1 MILLK
6 GCKKNKRPG
15 KRGFKVMPNQIRR
28 KDIRNIAIIAHVD
41 HGKTTLVDAML
52 HQTGVFRQNEEVNER
67 VMDSNDLERERGI
80 TIFSK
85 NASITYKDIKINI
98 VDTPGHSDFGSEVE
112 RILQTVDGVL
122 LLVDAFEGPMPQTK
136 FVLRKALDLHLK
148 PILVINKVDRPG
160 SRAHQVV
167 DETFDLFVDL
177 NATDEQLDFAVVYC
191 SAKEGVAWYEIDE
204 KSDNLKPL
212 LETIIRRVLPPVA
225 DRNEPLQMLVTMLD
239 YDNYIGS
246 LGLGRIVRGQ
256 MKVGDQVYLMRRDG
270 SQKAGKISGLFG
282 YQGMKRIPVE
292 EAGAGDIVC
301 VAGIDDIDVGET
313 IASFESPEALPF
325 VSIDEP
331 TISVMI
337 GPNTSPFVGKDGGK
351 FLTSRHIRERL
362 LHEAK
367 INVGLKVEEPD
378 NAEMLKV
385 SGRGELHLSI
395 LIETMRRE
403 GFELE
408 VSKPSVIFKEIDGK
422 VLEPIELLAIDVDK
436 EYHGYV
442 IEEMG
447 KRKAEM
453 RNFVETDGGSVQMEF
468 LIPSR
473 SLIGFR
479 GEFLTMTRGTGT
491 LFSNFYEYEFFKGEI
506 PARDKGVMICHAPGK
521 AVRYALNG
529 LQERGQLFIP
539 PNTDVYEGMIV
550 GENNKG
556 ADLTVNAVKEKKL
569 TNMRSSGADDAL
581 RLVPH
586 RELTLEQALEYI
598 EDDELVE
605 VTPKAIR
612 IRKKLLTEND
622 RKKARK

>member
-1 MILLK
+1 MS
-6 GCKKNKRPG
+6 
-15 KRGFKVMPNQIRR
+15 NQARR

-52 HQTGVFRQNEEVNER
+52 RQTGVFRQNEEVNER

-112 RILQTVDGVL
+112 RILQMVDGVL

-148 PILVINKVDRPG
+148 PILVINKVDRPD
-160 SRAHQVV
+160 SRSHEVV
-167 DETFDLFVDL
+167 DETFDLFCEL
-177 NATDEQLDFAVVYC
+177 NATDEQLDFAIVYC
-191 SAKEGVAWYEIDE
+191 SAKDGIAWYEMEED
-204 KSDNLKPL
+204 SDSLKPL
-212 LETIIRRVLPPVA
+212 FETIIRRVLPPVA
-225 DRNEPLQMLVTMLD
+225 NHGRPLQMLVTMLD
-239 YDNYIGS
+239 YDNYIGG
-246 LGLGRIVRGQ
+246 LGLGRIVHGE
-256 MKVGDQVYLMRRDG
+256 MHIGDQVYLMRRDG
-270 SQKAGKISGLFG
+270 TREPGKISGLFT
-282 YQGMKRIPVE
+282 YKGMKRV
-292 EAGAGDIVC
+292 AVDHAKAGDIVC
-301 VAGIDDIDVGET
+301 VAGLNDIDVGET
-313 IASFESPEALPF
+313 IASYESPEALPF
-325 VSIDEP
+325 VNIDEP

-337 GPNTSPFVGKDGGK
+337 GPNASPFVGKDGGK

-362 LHEAK
+362 LREAK
-367 INVGLKVEEPD
+367 VNVGLRVEDINGED
-378 NAEMLKV
+378 MLKV

-403 GFELE
+403 GYELE
-408 VSKPSVIFKEIDGK
+408 VSKPKVIFKEIDGRI
-422 VLEPIELLAIDVDK
+422 LEPIELLVIDVDK
-436 EYHGYV
+436 DFHGYV

-453 RNFVETDGGSVQMEF
+453 RNFVETDSGSVQMEF
-468 LIPSR
+468 VIPSR

-479 GEFLTMTRGTGT
+479 SNFLTMTRGTGT
-491 LFSNFYEYEFFKGEI
+491 LYSNFYEYEFFKGEI
-506 PARDKGVMICHAPGK
+506 PKRETGVLICHAGGK

-529 LQERGQLFIP
+529 LQDRGQLFIP
-539 PNTDVYEGMIV
+539 PNTDVYEGMII

-556 ADLTVNAVKEKKL
+556 VDLTVNAVKEKKL

-581 RLVPH
+581 RLTPH
-586 RELTLEQALEYI
+586 KELTLEQALEFI

-612 IRKKLLTEND
+612 IRKKLLDENS
-622 RKKARK
+622 RKKAKK

>member
-1 MILLK
+1 
-6 GCKKNKRPG
+6 
-15 KRGFKVMPNQIRR
+15 MPHQVRR

-52 HQTGVFRQNEEVNER
+52 KQTGVFRQNEEVADR

-85 NASITYKDIKINI
+85 NASIDYKGIKINI

-112 RILQTVDGVL
+112 RILQMVDGVL

-148 PILVINKVDRPG
+148 PILVINKVDRPDA
-160 SRAHQVV
+160 RAHEVV
-167 DETFDLFVDL
+167 NETFDLFCDL

-191 SAKEGVAWYEIDE
+191 SAKDGVAWYEVDE
-204 KSDNLKPL
+204 QSDGLKPL

-225 DRNEPLQMLVTMLD
+225 NPDKPLQMLITMLD

-246 LGLGRIVRGQ
+246 LGLGRIVHGE
-256 MKVGDQVYLMRRDG
+256 MAVGDQIYLMRRDG
-270 SQKAGKISGLFG
+270 TKHAGKVSGLFT
-282 YQGMKRIPVE
+282 YKGMKRLPVQH
-292 EAGAGDIVC
+292 AKAGDIVC
-301 VAGIDDIDVGET
+301 VAGMDDFNVGET

-325 VSIDEP
+325 VNIDEP

-362 LHEAK
+362 VREARV
-367 INVGLKVEEPD
+367 NVGLRVEEPD
-378 NAEMLKV
+378 TEDMLKV

-403 GFELE
+403 GYELE
-408 VSKPSVIFKEIDGK
+408 VSKPKVIFKEIDGK
-422 VLEPIELLAIDVDK
+422 LLEPLEYLVIDVDR
-436 EYHGYV
+436 EFHGYV

-447 KRKAEM
+447 KRKADM
-453 RNFVETDGGSVQMEF
+453 KNFEETDSGSVRMEYI
-468 LIPSR
+468 IPSR

-479 GEFLTMTRGTGT
+479 SDFLTMTRGTGT
-491 LFSNFYEYEFFKGEI
+491 LYSNFFEYEYFKGEI
-506 PARDKGVMICHAPGK
+506 PTRDQGVLICHAPGK

-529 LQERGQLFIP
+529 LQDRGHLFIP
-539 PNTDVYEGMIV
+539 PNTDVYEGMII

-556 ADLTVNAVKEKKL
+556 VDLTVNAVKEKKL
-569 TNMRSSGADDAL
+569 TNMRSSGADDAI
-581 RLVPH
+581 RLTPH
-586 RELTLEQALEYI
+586 KELTLEQALEFI

-605 VTPKAIR
+605 VTPKAVR
-612 IRKKLLTEND
+612 IRKKLLDDNS
-622 RKKARK
+622 RKKANKAGS